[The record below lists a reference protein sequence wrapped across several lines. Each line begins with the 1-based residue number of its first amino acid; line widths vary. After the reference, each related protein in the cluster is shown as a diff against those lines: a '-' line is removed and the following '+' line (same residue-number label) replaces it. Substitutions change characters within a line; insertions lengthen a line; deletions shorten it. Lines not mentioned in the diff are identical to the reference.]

1 MALKPVRE
9 AVAVAVCKTLLGTL
23 DDLIAFVI
31 VLGPVDIHLD
41 AISVAARY
49 HDAV

>member
-1 MALKPVRE
+1 MRALARPQARE
-9 AVAVAVCKTLLGTL
+9 V
-23 DDLIAFVI
+23 DYVI
-31 VLGPVDIHLD
+31 KLSLTWAIVYYDILGPVDIHLD